1 MVFFSTDESSVSVRQ
16 PWYVPNATNNEI
28 NQNARRA
35 FETVLFVRQRLYSGE
50 RFRRFVAGVVDFA
63 RELNRTKQLTHGT
76 VSFEAKKKFLRKYQ
90 HEENQL
96 DISVNC
102 LSSSVEFFDQ
112 SK

>member
-76 VSFEAKKKFLRKYQ
+76 VSFEAKK
-90 HEENQL
+90 
-96 DISVNC
+96 
-102 LSSSVEFFDQ
+102 SSSENISTKKISWISQ
-112 SK
+112 